1 VYLTSAE
8 LAAVGAILGKLPT
21 VAEYMEYAKTIDSM
35 AADIYKYLNFDQM
48 TEYTKKAASA
58 LIASEK

>member
-1 VYLTSAE
+1 
-8 LAAVGAILGKLPT
+8 
-21 VAEYMEYAKTIDSM
+21 MEYAKTIDSM